1 MTEEFEQQIESQEL
15 ILESEDH
22 HLFDLAVC
30 LIQYHKYAL
39 EVRSQGFFEAIPFDP
54 PETREL
60 FDFLMWCG
68 NGFNVIDRNEHIL
81 GLVDIIRRNNT
92 NIQELIS
99 EVRMYGATEQL
110 AYEVNYVNAQMI
122 AADVLLRL
130 IEYG

>member
-1 MTEEFEQQIESQEL
+1 
-15 ILESEDH
+15 
-22 HLFDLAVC
+22 
-30 LIQYHKYAL
+30 
-39 EVRSQGFFEAIPFDP
+39 
-54 PETREL
+54 
-60 FDFLMWCG
+60 MWCG